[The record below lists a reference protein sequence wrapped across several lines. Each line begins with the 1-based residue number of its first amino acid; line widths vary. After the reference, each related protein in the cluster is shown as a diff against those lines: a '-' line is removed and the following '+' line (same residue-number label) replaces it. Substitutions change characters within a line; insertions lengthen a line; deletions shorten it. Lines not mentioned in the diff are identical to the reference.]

1 MCVVRCRS
9 CTTLRWAAGAALPP
23 AIAAVPCAGPAQVGL
38 FMPSPT
44 QPCWPPPL
52 PAPPPPPP
60 VPRPLLQGHSNIT
73 FLQGSYE
80 DRQAVHLV
88 MDLCSGGELFDKIVA
103 KGNYSEKDAAA
114 LIRDI
119 VRVVA
124 HCHHMGVI
132 HRCVLGAGGWVVG
145 KVCGGEGGGRGGG
158 AGG

>member
-1 MCVVRCRS
+1 MFMPR
-9 CTTLRWAAGAALPP
+9 
-23 AIAAVPCAGPAQVGL
+23 PAQ
-38 FMPSPT
+38 PSPAGSRLCV
-44 QPCWPPPL
+44 PASPPPL
-52 PAPPPPPP
+52 H
-60 VPRPLLQGHSNIT
+60 PLLQGHSNIT

-132 HRCVLGAGGWVVG
+132 HRCALVGGWVGLCVSALDRACVG
-145 KVCGGEGGGRGGG
+145 MLAGVRNGE
-158 AGG
+158 ACLT

>member
-1 MCVVRCRS
+1 M
-9 CTTLRWAAGAALPP
+9 
-23 AIAAVPCAGPAQVGL
+23 
-38 FMPSPT
+38 
-44 QPCWPPPL
+44 
-52 PAPPPPPP
+52 
-60 VPRPLLQGHSNIT
+60 
-73 FLQGSYE
+73 
-80 DRQAVHLV
+80 HLV

-145 KVCGGEGGGRGGG
+145 KVCGGEGGRKGICWRTEIHLRRGERIIST
-158 AGG
+158 